1 MTHRLFAVGA
11 VAVGLSIMNSPPS
24 AAQDLDP
31 AGDRNAVAAR
41 TLDGGRP
48 LLPAAASLP
57 ALVQNRGSDFD
68 RDRTAAERTLDR
80 SRPFRLL
87 GGVGAALSVAA
98 MFMSEE
104 QRTSGAGTAMAAG
117 GLATL
122 GLGLI
127 GDIGRYRGA
136 TRLDA
141 LRGTAGGG
149 LDSRARADAERAL
162 RQGRRLQLV
171 GAVGSAMVL
180 ATPFLPGLCTGSDR
194 CDTSDKA
201 YLAGGVAA
209 LGLGIL
215 GMVKAGRAES
225 RLDTLGER
233 RASHGIGVAP
243 LRDGVAANY
252 SLAW

>member
-11 VAVGLSIMNSPPS
+11 VAVGLSIMNSPPAAAQNLDS
-24 AAQDLDP
+24 AADGNPAAERIPDRGRLLLPDIARLPAPVRDRGADLD
-31 AGDRNAVAAR
+31 R
-41 TLDGGRP
+41 
-48 LLPAAASLP
+48 S
-57 ALVQNRGSDFD
+57 
-68 RDRTAAERTLDR
+68 RTAAERTLDR
-80 SRPFRLL
+80 SRRLRRL

-104 QRTSGAGTAMAAG
+104 QRTSGAGSAMAAG

-141 LRGTAGGG
+141 LHGTGGG

-171 GAVGSAMVL
+171 GDVGAAMIL
-180 ATPFLPGLCTGSDR
+180 ATPFVPGLCTGSDR
-194 CDTSDKA
+194 CNTSDKA
-201 YLAGGVAA
+201 YLAGGLAA
-209 LGLGIL
+209 LGMGIL
-215 GMVKAGRAES
+215 GLVKVGRAES
-225 RLDTLGER
+225 RLETLGER

>member
-11 VAVGLSIMNSPPS
+11 VAVGLSVMNSLPAAAQNLDS
-24 AAQDLDP
+24 AA
-31 AGDRNAVAAR
+31 DRNPAAAR
-41 TLDGGRP
+41 IPDRGRL
-48 LLPAAASLP
+48 LLPNAASLP
-57 ALVQNRGSDFD
+57 APVRD
-68 RDRTAAERTLDR
+68 RSADLDRSRTAAERTLDR
-80 SRPFRLL
+80 SRRLRRL

-104 QRTSGAGTAMAAG
+104 QRTSGAGSAMAAG

-141 LRGTAGGG
+141 LHGADVGG
-149 LDSRARADAERAL
+149 LGSRARADAERAR

-171 GAVGSAMVL
+171 GDVGAAMIL
-180 ATPFLPGLCTGSDR
+180 ATPFVPGLCAGSDR
-194 CDTSDKA
+194 CSTSDKA
-201 YLAGGVAA
+201 YLAGGAAA
-209 LGLGIL
+209 LGMGIL
-215 GMVKAGRAES
+215 GLVKVGRAES
-225 RLDTLGER
+225 RLETLGER